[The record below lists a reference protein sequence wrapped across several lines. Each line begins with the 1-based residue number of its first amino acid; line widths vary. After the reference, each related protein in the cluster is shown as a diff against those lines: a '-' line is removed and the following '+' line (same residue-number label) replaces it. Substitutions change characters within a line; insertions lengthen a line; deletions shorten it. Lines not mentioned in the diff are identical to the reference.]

1 MYEIP
6 NTKSNLIQKG
16 ENMKKHILS
25 LTLGSL
31 LVSALS
37 AEDDGFYTSVG
48 YQIGEAA
55 QMVTNTKGIQELS
68 DNYEKLN
75 NLLTRYSTLNTLIK
89 LSADPSAVSGAINNL
104 NAGATGLLKEKTN
117 SPAYQAVSLA
127 LNAAVGLW
135 NTIGYAIM
143 CGNGNG
149 TGSGPGSVIF
159 NNQPGQSS
167 TAITCNRYEATGPG
181 KSMSIDE
188 FKKLNE
194 AYQII
199 QQALKN
205 QNGFPELG
213 GNGAKVSVK
222 YSYECKQENENS
234 NINGGVNQFCEAK
247 NGSSSSGSGSNGSN
261 GTSTQTTTQDGVTI
275 TTTYNSNK
283 ATVKFDITN
292 NAQQLLNQA
301 ANIMQVLNT
310 QCPLVRSTHN
320 ENAPGGGQPWG
331 LSTSGN
337 ACQIFQQEFSEV
349 TSMIKNAQ
357 EIVAQSKIANANQKA
372 EIANPSNFNPFT
384 DASFAQSM
392 LKNARAQAEM
402 FNLAEQVKQNLE
414 VMQNNNNVNENLG
427 GFGTGMTNFVSAF
440 LASCRTDGTL
450 PNAGVTNNTW
460 GAGCAY
466 VGETITALNNSIAHF
481 GTQAQQIQQAENIAD
496 TLVNF
501 KSRYSELGNTYNS
514 ITTALS
520 SIPNAQ
526 SLQNAVSKK
535 NNPYSP
541 QGIETNYYL
550 NQNSYNQIQTINQEL
565 GRNPFRKVGIV
576 SSQTNNGAMNG
587 IGIQV
592 GYKQFFGQKRRW
604 GARYYGFF
612 DYNHA
617 FIKSSFFNSA
627 SDVWTY
633 GFGADAL
640 YNFINDKATNFLGKN
655 NKLSVGLF
663 GGIALAGTSWLN
675 SEYVNLATMNNVYNA
690 KMNVANFQFLFNM
703 GVRMNLARSKKKG
716 SDHAAQHG
724 IELGLKIPTINTN
737 YYSFMGAELK
747 YRRLYSV
754 YLNYVFAY

>member
-1 MYEIP
+1 
-6 NTKSNLIQKG
+6 
-16 ENMKKHILS
+16 MKKHILS

-31 LVSALS
+31 LVSTLS

-75 NLLTRYSTLNTLIK
+75 NLLNRYSTLNTLIK

-135 NTIGYAIM
+135 NTIGYAVM

-149 TGSGPGSVIF
+149 TGSGPGSVVF
-159 NNQPGQSS
+159 NGEPGQNS
-167 TAITCNRYEATGPG
+167 TQITCNRYEATGPG
-181 KSMSIDE
+181 KSMTIDE

-199 QQALKN
+199 QQALKK
-205 QNGFPELG
+205 QDGFPELG
-213 GNGAKVSVK
+213 SNGTSVNIQYNYKCEQDNSVS
-222 YSYECKQENENS
+222 
-234 NINGGVNQFCEAK
+234 INGGVNQFCQAK
-247 NGSSSSGSGSNGSN
+247 SSSSNNSGNGN
-261 GTSTQTTTQDGVTI
+261 STQTTTQDGVEI
-275 TTTYNSNK
+275 TTTYNNNE
-283 ATVKFDITN
+283 ATVNFSITN

-310 QCPLVRSTHN
+310 QCPLVRSRHHVSA
-320 ENAPGGGQPWG
+320 EGDGSPWG
-331 LSTSGN
+331 LSTSGD
-337 ACQIFQQEFSEV
+337 ACQIFQQEFSQV

-357 EIVAQSKIANANQKA
+357 EIVAQSQIANANQKA

-384 DASFAQSM
+384 DASFAQGM

-402 FNLAEQVKQNLE
+402 FNLAEQVKKNLE
-414 VMQNNNNVNENLG
+414 VMQDNNNVTINGNQ
-427 GFGTGMTNFVSAF
+427 TNFVSAF
-440 LASCRTDGTL
+440 LASCKADGTL
-450 PNAGVTNNTW
+450 PNQGVTSNTW

-466 VGETITALNNSIAHF
+466 VGETITALNNSLAHF
-481 GTQAQQIQQAENIAD
+481 GTQAEQIQQAENIAD

-520 SIPNAQ
+520 KVPNAQ
-526 SLQNAVSKK
+526 SLQNVVGKK

>member
-1 MYEIP
+1 M
-6 NTKSNLIQKG
+6 SRR
-16 ENMKKHILS
+16 KHEKNSFTLS
-25 LTLGSL
+25 LSFL
-31 LVSALS
+31 LH
-37 AEDDGFYTSVG
+37 AEDDGFYMSAG

-55 QMVTNTKGIQELS
+55 QMVKNTKGIQELS

-75 NLLTRYSTLNTLIK
+75 NLLNNYSTLNTLIK
-89 LSADPSAVSGAINNL
+89 LSADPSAINDARDNLGSSGRNL
-104 NAGATGLLKEKTN
+104 LDVKTN
-117 SPAYQAVSLA
+117 SPAYQAVLLA

-135 NTIGYAIM
+135 QVTSYAFTA
-143 CGNGNG
+143 C
-149 TGSGPGSVIF
+149 GPGSNKSANGGIQTF
-159 NNQPGQSS
+159 NNVPGQN
-167 TAITCNRYEATGPG
+167 TTTITCNSYYEPGHGGPISTENYAIIN
-181 KSMSIDE
+181 K
-188 FKKLNE
+188 

-199 QQALKN
+199 QKALT
-205 QNGFPELG
+205 
-213 GNGAKVSVK
+213 A
-222 YSYECKQENENS
+222 
-234 NINGGVNQFCEAK
+234 
-247 NGSSSSGSGSNGSN
+247 NGSN
-261 GTSTQTTTQDGVTI
+261 GDGVPVLSNTTTKLHFTINGDKRTGGNPNTPEKFSWSDGKYIHTQWI
-275 TTTYNSNK
+275 NTTSQSTETNIN
-283 ATVKFDITN
+283 TEN
-292 NAQQLLNQA
+292 NAQELLKQA
-301 ANIMQVLNT
+301 SIIITTLNEA
-310 QCPLVRSTHN
+310 CPN
-320 ENAPGGGQPWG
+320 FQNGGSGYWQG
-331 LSTSGN
+331 ISGN
-337 ACQIFQQEFSEV
+337 GTMCGMFKNEISAIQG
-349 TSMIKNAQ
+349 MIANAQ
-357 EIVAQSKIANANQKA
+357 EAVAQSKIVSENAQNQNNLDTGK
-372 EIANPSNFNPFT
+372 PFNPYT
-384 DASFAQSM
+384 DASFAQGM
-392 LKNARAQAEM
+392 LANASAQAKM
-402 FNLAEQVKQNLE
+402 LDLAHQVGQTLNPDNLSGRFKNFVTGFLATC
-414 VMQNNNNVNENLG
+414 NNPSTA
-427 GFGTGMTNFVSAF
+427 GTGGTQGSVPGTVTTQTF
-440 LASCRTDGTL
+440 AS
-450 PNAGVTNNTW
+450 
-460 GAGCAY
+460 GCAY
-466 VGETITALNNSIAHF
+466 VEQTITNLKNSIAHF
-481 GTQAQQIQQAENIAD
+481 GTQEQQIQQAENIAD

-501 KSRYSELGNTYNS
+501 KSRYNELGNTYNS

-520 SIPNAQ
+520 KIPNAQ

-550 NQNSYNQIQTINQEL
+550 NQNAYNQIQTINQEL
-565 GRNPFRKVGIV
+565 GRNPFRKLGIV

-592 GYKQFFGQKRRW
+592 GYKQFFGQKRKW

-675 SEYVNLATMNNVYNA
+675 SEYVNLATVNNVYNA
-690 KMNVANFQFLFNM
+690 KINTANFQFLFNM

-724 IELGLKIPTINTN
+724 IELGVKIPTINTN

>member
-1 MYEIP
+1 
-6 NTKSNLIQKG
+6 
-16 ENMKKHILS
+16 MKKTLLLS
-25 LTLGSL
+25 LSL
-31 LVSALS
+31 SFLLH

-89 LSADPSAVSGAINNL
+89 LSADPSAVRGAINNL

-135 NTIGYAIM
+135 NTIGYAVM

-149 TGSGPGSVIF
+149 TGGGPGSVIF
-159 NNQPGQSS
+159 NGQPGQES
-167 TAITCNRYEATGPG
+167 TSITCNRFEATGPG

-199 QQALKN
+199 QQALKA
-205 QNGFPELG
+205 QDGFPELG
-213 GNGAKVSVK
+213 GSGTSVNVSYK
-222 YSYECKQENENS
+222 YECEEKSKESGES
-234 NINGGVNQFCEAK
+234 SINGGVDQFCQAK
-247 NGSSSSGSGSNGSN
+247 DGSSG
-261 GTSTQTTTQDGVTI
+261 STQTTTQDGVTI
-275 TTTYNSNK
+275 TTAYHDNK
-283 ATVKFDITN
+283 ATVNFITTN
-292 NAQQLLNQA
+292 DAQALLAQA

-310 QCPLVRSTHN
+310 QCPLVRSKDN
-320 ENAPGGGQPWG
+320 ENAKGDGSPWG

-337 ACQIFQQEFSEV
+337 ACQIFQQEFSQV

-357 EIVAQSKIANANQKA
+357 EIVAQSQIAKANQQA
-372 EIANPSNFNPFT
+372 EITNPSNFNPFT

-402 FNLAEQVKQNLE
+402 FNLAEQVKKNLE
-414 VMQNNNNVNENLG
+414 VMQNNNNVEIDKK
-427 GFGTGMTNFVSAF
+427 TTNFVSAF
-440 LASCRTDGTL
+440 LASCKTDGTL
-450 PNAGVTNNTW
+450 PNQGVTSDTW

-466 VGETITALNNSIAHF
+466 VEETISTLNNSIAHF
-481 GTQAQQIQQAENIAD
+481 GTQAEQIQQAENIAD

-520 SIPNAQ
+520 KIPNAQ

-592 GYKQFFGQKRRW
+592 GYKQFFGQKRKW

-703 GVRMNLARSKKKG
+703 GVRMNLARPKKKD
-716 SDHAAQHG
+716 SDHVAQHG

>member
-1 MYEIP
+1 
-6 NTKSNLIQKG
+6 
-16 ENMKKHILS
+16 MKKHILS

-135 NTIGYAIM
+135 NTIGYAVM

-149 TGSGPGSVIF
+149 TGGGPGSVIF
-159 NNQPGQSS
+159 DKEPGQGSVQ
-167 TAITCNRYEATGPG
+167 ITCNRYEAIGSG
-181 KSMSIDE
+181 SSMSIDE

-199 QQALKN
+199 QQALKSGS
-205 QNGFPELG
+205 GFPELG
-213 GNGAKVSVK
+213 GNGTNVSVK
-222 YSYECKQENENS
+222 YTYECKQTNNNS
-234 NINGGVNQFCEAK
+234 DVNINDGVNQFCKAK
-247 NGSSSSGSGSNGSN
+247 NGSS
-261 GTSTQTTTQDGVTI
+261 STQTTTQDGVQI
-275 TTTYNSNK
+275 TTTYDNNK
-283 ATVKFDITN
+283 ATVRFNIIN

-310 QCPLVRSTHN
+310 QCPLVRSTHD
-320 ENAPGGGQPWG
+320 ENAAGNGSPWG
-331 LSTSGN
+331 LSTSGD
-337 ACQIFQQEFSEV
+337 ACTIFQQEFSQV

-357 EIVAQSKIANANQKA
+357 EIVAQSKIANNNQQA
-372 EIANPSNFNPFT
+372 EISNPSNFNPFT
-384 DASFAQSM
+384 DASFAQDM

-402 FNLAEQVKQNLE
+402 FNLAEQVKKNLE
-414 VMQNNNNVNENLG
+414 VMKNNNNVEIG
-427 GFGTGMTNFVSAF
+427 KVKTNFVSAF
-440 LASCRTDGTL
+440 LATCKTDGTL
-450 PNAGVTNNTW
+450 PNEGVTSNTW

-466 VGETITALNNSIAHF
+466 VGETITALTNSIAHF
-481 GTQAQQIQQAENIAD
+481 GTQEQQIQQAENIAD

-526 SLQNAVSKK
+526 SLQNVVSKK

-541 QGIETNYYL
+541 QGIETN
-550 NQNSYNQIQTINQEL
+550 
-565 GRNPFRKVGIV
+565 
-576 SSQTNNGAMNG
+576 
-587 IGIQV
+587 
-592 GYKQFFGQKRRW
+592 
-604 GARYYGFF
+604 
-612 DYNHA
+612 
-617 FIKSSFFNSA
+617 
-627 SDVWTY
+627 
-633 GFGADAL
+633 
-640 YNFINDKATNFLGKN
+640 
-655 NKLSVGLF
+655 
-663 GGIALAGTSWLN
+663 
-675 SEYVNLATMNNVYNA
+675 
-690 KMNVANFQFLFNM
+690 
-703 GVRMNLARSKKKG
+703 
-716 SDHAAQHG
+716 
-724 IELGLKIPTINTN
+724 
-737 YYSFMGAELK
+737 
-747 YRRLYSV
+747 
-754 YLNYVFAY
+754 